1 MWEVAGA
8 SLSAAA
14 AAATTPPPAAASGDD
29 DDDDDADDDDE
40 GDALFGVEMGLLNRE
55 NWIAC
60 DV

>member
-1 MWEVAGA
+1 MWVVAGA

-14 AAATTPPPAAASGDD
+14 ATPPPAAAASGDD
-29 DDDDDADDDDE
+29 DDADGDE
-40 GDALFGVEMGLLNRE
+40 GDAMFGVEMGLLNRE